1 MYFEG
6 LQSKENEGLK
16 YCRTNWH
23 FKTTFESF
31 LLGMVKEHEITKEFN
46 SLNRKTAD
54 KIEKFIKEKI
64 QTFLDYDTNQNN
76 LESALRQFDKEFTL
90 YTTSF
95 QETLKNYEHFF
106 DDFEVDMGAV
116 NEHSTLVA

>member
-1 MYFEG
+1 M
-6 LQSKENEGLK
+6 
-16 YCRTNWH
+16 
-23 FKTTFESF
+23 
-31 LLGMVKEHEITKEFN
+31 LGMVKEHEITKEFN